1 MKLSSPTYHQ
11 MNKLSLNYRE
21 LFVEQK
27 IGRFIYQSL
36 PDPVA
41 ELIVICIGSDR
52 STGDALGPIV
62 GSLLTKRSHSRFFVY
77 GTLEKPIHA
86 LNLVSQ
92 LDYIKQKHKN
102 RFIIAIDA
110 CLGRSQSIGKITAST
125 GPLKPG
131 LAMNKKLPEVGDLN
145 ITGIVNVSSS
155 MGYLTLQNT
164 RLHLV
169 TQQAKVISRA
179 LSYSEYLLT
188 ESKQISQ

>member
-1 MKLSSPTYHQ
+1 MKLSSPTYQ
-11 MNKLSLNYRE
+11 QINKLSLNYQE

-27 IGRFIYQSL
+27 IGRFIYQL
-36 PDPVA
+36 FPDRVTD
-41 ELIVICIGSDR
+41 LIVICIGSDR

-62 GSLLTKRSHSRFFVY
+62 GSLLSKRSHSQFYVY

-86 LNLVSQ
+86 LNLVDQ
-92 LDYIKQKHKN
+92 LEYIKRNHKS